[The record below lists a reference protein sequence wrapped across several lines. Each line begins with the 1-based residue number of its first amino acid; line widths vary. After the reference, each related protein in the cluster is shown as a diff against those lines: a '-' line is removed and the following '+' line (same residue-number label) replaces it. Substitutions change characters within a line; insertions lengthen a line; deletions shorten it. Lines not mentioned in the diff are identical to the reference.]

1 MGGLDAPLPHE
12 EPLLVVLP
20 RSTGAA
26 EGIRRFVSRPEVK
39 AYLLPAPWFLEDA
52 GVDLPAALPDVPT
65 FTLENLDRVLEA
77 AQRLCTPEVL
87 RERAESLWRASDER
101 VRQHFLK
108 RGALQVLAGMFGGG
122 TKTVD
127 VPPPEEFVRDRV
139 HEHRFE
145 VQYRLAK
152 DRGEGLYPAPPEEGS
167 VVVYPFDP
175 ESALVRKQHALG
187 PRDGAV
193 LEVFAY
199 VWQHDRHRAL
209 CAAVAQDVGGRLL

>member
-1 MGGLDAPLPHE
+1 MDGPLPHE

-20 RSTGAA
+20 RGTGAA
-26 EGIRRFVSRPEVK
+26 EGIRRFLSRSEVK
-39 AYLLPAPWFLEDA
+39 AYVLPPPWFLEDA
-52 GVDLPAALPDVPT
+52 GVDLPAALPDVRA

-77 AQRLCTPEVL
+77 ARRLCTPAVL
-87 RERAESLWRASDER
+87 TERAQSLWRAADER

-108 RGALQVLAGMFGGG
+108 RGAMQVLAGMFGGG
-122 TKTVD
+122 PKTVD

-145 VQYRLAK
+145 VQYRLAQ
-152 DRGEGLYPAPPEEGS
+152 DRGPGIFPAPPEEGS

-175 ESALVRKQHALG
+175 DNALVRAQHALG

-209 CAAVAQDVGGRLL
+209 CAAVASDLGGRLL